1 MAPSSGH
8 QLLPKIWR
16 VARFAFEK
24 ATRAIRPRVTEP
36 VEPARLV
43 YQPIYARISRRQ
55 PVNRIA
61 AIRQTQSRYYST
73 SNTSARSVRR
83 AFQASRIG
91 AAVNRLTTRT
101 PFASTLRPNLTG
113 GTLCRTA
120 GGYTLGAGRLGGARY
135 FSHGPACPAQV
146 VHNVS
151 TGVRAFWLSGQ
162 RARFDGVDQRTGRK
176 QYRAVTVLQD
186 EAGRKMQG
194 IPRNSPGSYIDF
206 RLSPTIT
213 AFARLTAL
221 QKPSIADATEPV
233 NLNTVNLMDFLSL
246 DFARA
251 LKDFAAVL
259 NDLKRLATL
268 GDLPVSL
275 HDQSTLRVR
284 LPGCDVESVERLC
297 DEVGVQRGVIRQDE
311 DFEILNG
318 TEMALLFPFAPSHV
332 GSDSELFS
340 VSAYGHKSPDML
352 NWRHMM
358 SSAEPTEPSPGNT
371 TGQDYHFWGS
381 DEHNP
386 WTSSRASSGYSS
398 MNISELGDRAFFP
411 ELAETGSPAATYSH
425 YGGFQGIYKFI
436 EECDRAK
443 R

>member
-24 ATRAIRPRVTEP
+24 ATRAVKPRVTEP
-36 VEPARLV
+36 VEPARLA
-43 YQPIYARISRRQ
+43 YQPIYARISHRQ
-55 PVNRIA
+55 PINRIA

-73 SNTSARSVRR
+73 SRTTSRSVAR

-91 AAVNRLTTRT
+91 AAVSRITTRT

-120 GGYTLGAGRLGGARY
+120 GGYALGAGRLGGARY
-135 FSHGPACPAQV
+135 FSNGPACPAQV
-146 VHNVS
+146 VQNVS
-151 TGVRAFWLSGQ
+151 AGVRAFWLSGQ
-162 RARFDGVDQRTGRK
+162 RARFDGVDQQTGRK
-176 QYRAVTVLQD
+176 QYRAVTALQE
-186 EAGRKMQG
+186 EASRKMQG
-194 IPRNSPGSYIDF
+194 IPPSAPGSYIEF
-206 RLSPTIT
+206 KLSPTIT
-213 AFARLTAL
+213 TFARLASL
-221 QKPSIADATEPV
+221 QKPAPVDAVETV
-233 NLNTVNLMDFLSL
+233 NLNTDNLMDFLSL

-268 GDLPVSL
+268 GDLPLSL

-284 LPGCDVESVERLC
+284 FPGCDVESVERLC

-311 DFEILNG
+311 DFEARNG
-318 TEMALLFPFAPSHV
+318 TEMALLFPFAPSYV
-332 GSDSELFS
+332 DSESELFP
-340 VSAYGHKSPDML
+340 VTAYGHKSPDML

-358 SSAEPTEPSPGNT
+358 SSDELIEPSPGT
-371 TGQDYHFWGS
+371 TGQDYHFVGS

-386 WTSSRASSGYSS
+386 WASPRTSSGYSS

-411 ELAETGSPAATYSH
+411 ELVETATPAPNLSH

-436 EECDRAK
+436 EECDRSK

>member
-24 ATRAIRPRVTEP
+24 ATRAVKSRVTEP
-36 VEPARLV
+36 VEPARLA
-43 YQPIYARISRRQ
+43 YQPIYSRVSRRQ

-73 SNTSARSVRR
+73 SNVAARSVRC
-83 AFQASRIG
+83 AFQATRIG
-91 AAVNRLTTRT
+91 AAVNRLTTRS

-120 GGYTLGAGRLGGARY
+120 GGYSLGAGRLGGARY
-135 FSHGPACPAQV
+135 FSNGPACPAQV
-146 VHNVS
+146 VQNVS
-151 TGVRAFWLSGQ
+151 AGVRAFWLSGQ
-162 RARFDGVDQRTGRK
+162 RARFDGVDQKTGRK
-176 QYRAVTVLQD
+176 QYRTVTVLQD

-194 IPRNSPGSYIDF
+194 IPRNAPGSYIDF
-206 RLSPTIT
+206 KLSPTIT
-213 AFARLTAL
+213 TFARLASL
-221 QKPSIADATEPV
+221 QKPPVADTIESV
-233 NLNTVNLMDFLSL
+233 NLNTDNLMDFLSI

-268 GDLPVSL
+268 GDLPLSL
-275 HDQSTLRVR
+275 HDQSTLRIR
-284 LPGCDVESVERLC
+284 FPGCDMESVERLC

-311 DFEILNG
+311 DFETRNG

-332 GSDSELFS
+332 ESDSELFS
-340 VSAYGHKSPDML
+340 VANYRRKSPDML

-358 SSAEPTEPSPGNT
+358 LSEELTKSSPGI
-371 TGQDYHFWGS
+371 TGQDYHFLGN
-381 DEHNP
+381 DQYNP
-386 WTSSRASSGYSS
+386 WNSSRISSGYSS
-398 MNISELGDRAFFP
+398 MSISELGDRALFP
-411 ELAETGSPAATYSH
+411 DLAETASPAANFSH
-425 YGGFQGIYKFI
+425 YGGFQGIFNFI

-443 R
+443 N